1 MSHLSGA
8 AKEEKTPAG
17 AHWLSAVERRSVLC
31 GRKEVGQTR
40 KDRKKGIKEKI
51 IEPSDR
57 RKLNQVSRET
67 KSIIAG
73 VKFKNYTKFHKEDPY
88 MFQMLDSFE

>member
-1 MSHLSGA
+1 VSHLSGA

-40 KDRKKGIKEKI
+40 KDRKKGIKEK
-51 IEPSDR
+51 EK
-57 RKLNQVSRET
+57 RK
-67 KSIIAG
+67 
-73 VKFKNYTKFHKEDPY
+73 KN
-88 MFQMLDSFE
+88 